1 MTTFTPDEN
10 APLLIEISPAQ
21 GTMEVALTPTE
32 AVAKAGEVLP
42 DVMEAI
48 HGISKHFSDLYAG
61 LPDQFTQVELS
72 FGVKVT
78 SEMGALIAKAG
89 IESTFN
95 VKLVWRRNHS
105 GVIPTSRF
113 LARRNLYDGRGWRRQ

>member
-1 MTTFTPDEN
+1 MTPFTPDEN
-10 APLLIEISPAQ
+10 APLLIEI
-21 GTMEVALTPTE
+21 TPTPGVQ
-32 AVAKAGEVLP
+32 AVFLNSDELAAKADEVMTK
-42 DVMEAI
+42 VMDAI
-48 HGISKHFSDLYAG
+48 HGVSARFSDLYAN

-95 VKLVWRRNHS
+95 VKLVW
-105 GVIPTSRF
+105 
-113 LARRNLYDGRGWRRQ
+113 QKK

>member
-10 APLLIEISPAQ
+10 APLMIEITPTAGVQ
-21 GTMEVALTPTE
+21 EVALSAE
-32 AVAKAGEVLP
+32 QLAAKADEVMTKVMNAIHATSERFSHMYDNLP
-42 DVMEAI
+42 DE
-48 HGISKHFSDLYAG
+48 
-61 LPDQFTQVELS
+61 FTQVELS

-95 VKLVWRRNHS
+95 VKLVWQKK
-105 GVIPTSRF
+105 P
-113 LARRNLYDGRGWRRQ
+113 

>member
-10 APLLIEISPAQ
+10 APLMIEI
-21 GTMEVALTPTE
+21 TPTSGVQE
-32 AVAKAGEVLP
+32 VSFSPEELAARADEVMAK
-42 DVMEAI
+42 VMNAI
-48 HGISKHFSDLYAG
+48 HATSEQFSHMYDS

-89 IESTFN
+89 LEATFN
-95 VKLVWRRNHS
+95 VKLVWQKKS
-105 GVIPTSRF
+105 
-113 LARRNLYDGRGWRRQ
+113 

>member
-10 APLLIEISPAQ
+10 APLLIEI
-21 GTMEVALTPTE
+21 TPTAGVQE
-32 AVAKAGEVLP
+32 VSLSTEQLAAKADEVMTK
-42 DVMEAI
+42 VMNAI
-48 HGISKHFSDLYAG
+48 HGVSARFSDLYAN

-95 VKLVWRRNHS
+95 VKLVW
-105 GVIPTSRF
+105 
-113 LARRNLYDGRGWRRQ
+113 QKK

>member
-10 APLLIEISPAQ
+10 APLLIEVTPTPGVQ
-21 GTMEVALTPTE
+21 EVAAFNSEEL
-32 AVAKAGEVLP
+32 AAKADEVMQK
-42 DVMEAI
+42 VMNAI
-48 HGISKHFSDLYAG
+48 HATSERFSHMYDN

-89 IESTFN
+89 LESTFN
-95 VKLVWRRNHS
+95 VKLVW
-105 GVIPTSRF
+105 
-113 LARRNLYDGRGWRRQ
+113 QKK

>member
-10 APLLIEISPAQ
+10 APLLIEITPAPGVQ
-21 GTMEVALTPTE
+21 EVAFSPEDL
-32 AVAKAGEVLP
+32 VARADEVMQK
-42 DVMEAI
+42 VMNAI
-48 HGISKHFSDLYAG
+48 HATSVRFSGLYDN

-89 IESTFN
+89 LESTFN
-95 VKLVWRRNHS
+95 VKLVWEKK
-105 GVIPTSRF
+105 
-113 LARRNLYDGRGWRRQ
+113 

>member
-10 APLLIEISPAQ
+10 APLLIEMTPMP
-21 GTMEVALTPTE
+21 GTMEVALSPDQ
-32 AVAKAGEVLP
+32 AVAKADEVMQK
-42 DVMEAI
+42 VMDAI
-48 HGISKHFSDLYAG
+48 HGVSERFSHMYDN

-89 IESTFN
+89 LESTFN
-95 VKLVWRRNHS
+95 VKLVWEKK
-105 GVIPTSRF
+105 
-113 LARRNLYDGRGWRRQ
+113 